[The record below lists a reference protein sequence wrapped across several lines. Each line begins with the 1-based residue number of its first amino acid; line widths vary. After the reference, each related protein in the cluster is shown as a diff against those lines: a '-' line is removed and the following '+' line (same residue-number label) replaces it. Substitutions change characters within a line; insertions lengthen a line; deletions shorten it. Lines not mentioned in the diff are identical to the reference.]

1 MSNKPLMELEESF
14 IYGLWPR
21 KLLIFEDHIELR
33 TFELLQEKAE
43 WREYGQIGGVEIP
56 GKRRFTNLLIRDN
69 QGRSILIRGVE
80 RVEAECARTLIEEQT
95 ARVRE
100 RSPQPGS
107 PTPELIR
114 KLAELRDAGL
124 LSQEEF
130 ETKRNSLINAG
141 ETRFGREA

>member
-1 MSNKPLMELEESF
+1 MELEESF

-33 TFELLQEKAE
+33 SFELLREKTE
-43 WREYGQIGGVEIP
+43 WREYGRIGGVEIP
-56 GKRRFTNLLIRDN
+56 GKRGFTNLLIRDN

-80 RVEAECARTLIEEQT
+80 RAEAERAGALIEERI
-95 ARVRE
+95 ARLRE

-107 PTPELIR
+107 PAPELVR

-130 ETKRNSLINAG
+130 ETKRNGVINAG
-141 ETRFGREA
+141 ETSSRPGT